1 MIESS
6 AVSHRLAAIVLL
18 SMLLAG
24 CAVAPPRYYTLAAV
38 PPDAAA
44 QAVAATAA
52 PSRIVVGP
60 VNLPD
65 YLDRRPI
72 ITRDNAYAIR
82 LANNDYWAAPLQDM
96 VPRVL
101 VADLAARLPNDRFE
115 GFPELSGDYRIVVD
129 IDRFDVDASGLATL
143 TARLRIYGKTAPQ
156 ALLVGDATLQ
166 QQADA
171 SDYQAGTAALSAVL
185 GDLADHLAQ
194 ALTQLRAQ
202 APRAIGGS

>member
-18 SMLLAG
+18 SILLAG

-72 ITRDNAYAIR
+72 ITRDNAY
-82 LANNDYWAAPLQDM
+82 WAAPLQDM

-101 VADLAARLPNDRFE
+101 VADLAARLPNDRVE